1 MPGNRSA
8 AVLRE
13 RHIRTREEPGGYHCR
28 HDAGRTARRRV
39 RRHGGDAAAL
49 RREGSDHEG
58 EAQTLL
64 HPQNQPARYRIP
76 QQDRRTSLYGTRA
89 GRFDLSA
96 EREHRGRDRQAVEPA
111 PVRRRQGR
119 RHDRRR
125 QRGHGDLRARTAAR
139 LPLALRRRGGRQG
152 PPEGHHREA
161 ATQNGRRAVGLRDRQ
176 EYEAHQEIFRR
187 EGFPQCGGERAH
199 RERSRHPERR
209 ERHLRDRPQTQGQD
223 RQDQFPRQRTV
234 QGQAPAPHLQEDAPE
249 EHQLLQVVETQGG
262 RLRNGQGEPHR
273 LLQLERLP
281 QLHDP
286 ERLDLPDQ
294 RPPTG
299 YRPLGVGGQQV
310 LHPQHHMGRQLGLP
324 DQRPATHVR
333 RQIGRHLRQEDD
345 QQAAGLRQG
354 GQPRRCCLQRI
365 CCY

>member
-125 QRGHGDLRARTAAR
+125 QRGRASTAGSSKARGSARAAR
-139 LPLALRRRGGRQG
+139 RTSSRSC
-152 PPEGHHREA
+152 
-161 ATQNGRRAVGLRDRQ
+161 NSKRA
-176 EYEAHQEIFRR
+176 ES
-187 EGFPQCGGERAH
+187 C
-199 RERSRHPERR
+199 
-209 ERHLRDRPQTQGQD
+209 
-223 RQDQFPRQRTV
+223 RT
-234 QGQAPAPHLQEDAPE
+234 
-249 EHQLLQVVETQGG
+249 T
-262 RLRNGQGEPHR
+262 
-273 LLQLERLP
+273 
-281 QLHDP
+281 
-286 ERLDLPDQ
+286 
-294 RPPTG
+294 
-299 YRPLGVGGQQV
+299 
-310 LHPQHHMGRQLGLP
+310 
-324 DQRPATHVR
+324 
-333 RQIGRHLRQEDD
+333 
-345 QQAAGLRQG
+345 
-354 GQPRRCCLQRI
+354 
-365 CCY
+365 